1 MKVLID
7 TCVLFPTVMREV
19 LLGVAE
25 KGLFTPIWSA
35 RILEE
40 WARASVKLG
49 PLGEIQ
55 ARAEI
60 AVVRANWPDA
70 EVTWKPSLEARLW
83 LPDSNDVHVL
93 AAAISGSA
101 DAIITLNRKD
111 FPRGTLKEEGLDRA
125 DPDGFLYGLWLDHP
139 EVVETVGKAVLVE
152 ANAMQE
158 VDWDLRGLLKK
169 ARLPKLAK
177 ALSA

>member
-1 MKVLID
+1 
-7 TCVLFPTVMREV
+7 MREIAH
-19 LLGVAE
+19 GVAAT
-25 KGLFTPIWSA
+25 GLFTPLWSA

-49 PLGEIQ
+49 PLGEVQ

-60 AVVRANWPDA
+60 AVLRADWPKA
-70 EVTWKPSLEARLW
+70 EVTWKPSLEVRLW
-83 LPDSNDVHVL
+83 LPDDNDVHVL

-101 DAIITLNRKD
+101 DAIMTLNKKD
-111 FPRGTLKEEGLDRA
+111 FPRGTLMEEGLDRVE
-125 DPDGFLYGLWLDHP
+125 PDGFLYGLCLDHP
-139 EVVETVGKAVLVE
+139 EAVEEVGKAVLAR
-152 ANAMQE
+152 ANTMQE
-158 VDWDLRGLLKK
+158 KAWDMRSLLKK